1 MFMNDICTVED
12 VMKLLHIKRSL
23 AYQIIRKLNKELD
36 KDGYYIIRGRIPRKY
51 IIKRFGLE
59 EGK

>member
-1 MFMNDICTVED
+1 MNDVCTVED

-23 AYQIIRKLNKELD
+23 AYQIIRELNKELD
-36 KDGYYIIRGRIPRKY
+36 KDGYYIIRGRVPRKY

-59 EGK
+59 EEK

>member
-1 MFMNDICTVED
+1 MNDVCTVED

-23 AYQIIRKLNKELD
+23 AYQIIRELNKELD

>member
-1 MFMNDICTVED
+1 MNDICTVED

-23 AYQIIRKLNKELD
+23 AYQIIRELNKELG
-36 KDGYYIIRGRIPRKY
+36 KDSYYIIRGRIPRKY

-59 EGK
+59 EEK

>member
-1 MFMNDICTVED
+1 
-12 VMKLLHIKRSL
+12 MKLLHIKRSL

-36 KDGYYIIRGRIPRKY
+36 KDGYYITKDRVPRKY

-59 EGK
+59 EEK

>member
-1 MFMNDICTVED
+1 MNDICTVED

-36 KDGYYIIRGRIPRKY
+36 KDGYYIIRGRVPRKY

-59 EGK
+59 EEK

>member
-1 MFMNDICTVED
+1 MNDICTVED

-23 AYQIIRKLNKELD
+23 AYQIIRELNKELD

-59 EGK
+59 EEK

>member
-1 MFMNDICTVED
+1 MNDVCTVED

-23 AYQIIRKLNKELD
+23 AYRIIRKLNKELG
-36 KDGYYIIRGRIPRKY
+36 KDSYYIIRGRIPRKY

-59 EGK
+59 EEK

>member
-1 MFMNDICTVED
+1 
-12 VMKLLHIKRSL
+12 MKLLHIKRSL

-36 KDGYYIIRGRIPRKY
+36 KDGYYIIRGRVPRKY

-59 EGK
+59 EEK

>member
-23 AYQIIRKLNKELD
+23 AYQIIRELNKELD